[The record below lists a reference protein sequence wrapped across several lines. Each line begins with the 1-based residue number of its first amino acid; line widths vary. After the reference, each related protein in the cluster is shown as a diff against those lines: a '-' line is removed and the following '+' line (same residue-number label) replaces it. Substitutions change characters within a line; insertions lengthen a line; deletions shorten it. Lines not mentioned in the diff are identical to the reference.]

1 MRKVV
6 VLIDKEISVEVE
18 IQRLH
23 QGHEQKCGDV
33 QRIEPRE
40 AEHKE
45 FPAADRAVGDGVAIF
60 PEKDKAADAPEYPD
74 AVRTAVVED
83 MQQAVERQ
91 PIVDETDRL
100 VGDEGKVAIVKN
112 QNGERRQEAKHLQSQ
127 EF

>member
-45 FPAADRAVGDGVAIF
+45 LPAADRAVGDGVAIF
-60 PEKDKAADAPEYPD
+60 PEKDKAADAPEDPD
-74 AVRTAVVED
+74 AIRTEVVED
-83 MQQAVERQ
+83 MQQAIERQ

-100 VGDEGKVAIVKN
+100 VGGGRTAA
-112 QNGERRQEAKHLQSQ
+112 GEKKQKG
-127 EF
+127 